1 MKGWNLLLLL
11 LLSFVCIVLD
21 PCSEMLSGDVISGT
35 TFGSNIEEGKRIFEL
50 KRELAVLV
58 IDAIQS
64 LYIPGSR
71 CLIIFAKNLLL
82 HRFSLDQEKI

>member
-1 MKGWNLLLLL
+1 MSLMLKTCIYYMKGWNLLLLL

-50 KRELAVLV
+50 QRELAVLV

-64 LYIPGSR
+64 LRIPGSR
-71 CLIIFAKNLLL
+71 DDLI
-82 HRFSLDQEKI
+82 